1 MATATNEKNHV
12 PNSFQ
17 MPNAFIDEYEHLL
30 TSDEFKVLAFVTR
43 RILGFYNSRGIR
55 RNRISLSQICGEIKA
70 KNKNGE
76 IVTVSHGVGLGRP
89 TVIKCLKSLADYK
102 FVMKIGDPT
111 ENGQE
116 FELNVGNIE
125 PIDLSAML
133 EAKNVRRLRERAKFD
148 KREKTKQQKKMP
160 TQLMALTTKDQNSL
174 VNAINQPVNGINQ
187 QQNID
192 NHSNLKA
199 VTPENDAKGVVNGI
213 NTLKQTIETN
223 KEETNNSADFK
234 CRKIPGDRQGLKF
247 EERDLAGA
255 KWMYEQLQN
264 QNPNFKPPSF
274 PRWAN
279 EIRLMREQDK
289 RTYKE
294 IADLWT
300 WARQDSFW
308 MSNILSPRK
317 LREKW
322 EQLWMKMNAPKPIP
336 KNGHANGSLMNGK
349 KVVAP
354 WEIPWN
360 PLNQKGLVPDAATIA

>member
-1 MATATNEKNHV
+1 MSTPDGATNIGSKN
-12 PNSFQ
+12 
-17 MPNAFIDEYEHLL
+17 
-30 TSDEFKVLAFVTR
+30 
-43 RILGFYNSRGIR
+43 
-55 RNRISLSQICGEIKA
+55 
-70 KNKNGE
+70 NKNSNG
-76 IVTVSHGVGLGRP
+76 
-89 TVIKCLKSLADYK
+89 KSD
-102 FVMKIGDPT
+102 
-111 ENGQE
+111 
-116 FELNVGNIE
+116 
-125 PIDLSAML
+125 
-133 EAKNVRRLRERAKFD
+133 
-148 KREKTKQQKKMP
+148 
-160 TQLMALTTKDQNSL
+160 
-174 VNAINQPVNGINQ
+174 
-187 QQNID
+187 
-192 NHSNLKA
+192 
-199 VTPENDAKGVVNGI
+199 
-213 NTLKQTIETN
+213 
-223 KEETNNSADFK
+223 
-234 CRKIPGDRQGLKF
+234 LKF

-322 EQLWMKMNAPKPIP
+322 DQLWMKMNAPKPIP
-336 KNGHANGSLMNGK
+336 KNGHTNGSLMNGK

-360 PLNQKGLVPDAATIA
+360 PLNQKGLVPDGAAAIA